1 MSKSSSIDSARRT
14 LGRQLRSLRESAGM
28 TGRALAQ
35 AAGWHESKCSRIE
48 NGRVQ
53 PSDTDITT
61 WATLCGAE
69 DQTEDLLNIAH
80 GIHVMH
86 REWREMERDG
96 LARVHTAA
104 YPDWEGTRMYKGY
117 AQCMIPAP
125 LQTEDYTHTV
135 LSALQTRR
143 QIRGGPRPAPDDIEA
158 ALQNRIHRKKLLLDP
173 DREFHVVMEEAALR
187 HLVVDQQTM
196 IEQLAHLLQATGLE
210 SVRLGIIPQTADR
223 TATWPVEDFW
233 IFDERQVRIELVSA
247 FLQITQPSETR
258 LYRETF
264 DELASQAAYG
274 RQATLL
280 IVSALADLA
289 STG

>member
-1 MSKSSSIDSARRT
+1 
-14 LGRQLRSLRESAGM
+14 
-28 TGRALAQ
+28 
-35 AAGWHESKCSRIE
+35 
-48 NGRVQ
+48 
-53 PSDTDITT
+53 
-61 WATLCGAE
+61 
-69 DQTEDLLNIAH
+69 
-80 GIHVMH
+80 
-86 REWREMERDG
+86 
-96 LARVHTAA
+96 
-104 YPDWEGTRMYKGY
+104 MYKGY

-135 LSALQTRR
+135 LSALQKRR
-143 QIRGGPRPAPDDIEA
+143 QIRGGPRPEPDDLEA
-158 ALQNRIHRKKLLLDP
+158 ALQNRLHRKKLLLDP
-173 DREFHVVMEEAALR
+173 DREFHILMEEAALR

-264 DELASQAAYG
+264 DELATQAAYG
-274 RQATLL
+274 QQATLL
-280 IVSALADLA
+280 IVSALTDLA
-289 STG
+289 SKG